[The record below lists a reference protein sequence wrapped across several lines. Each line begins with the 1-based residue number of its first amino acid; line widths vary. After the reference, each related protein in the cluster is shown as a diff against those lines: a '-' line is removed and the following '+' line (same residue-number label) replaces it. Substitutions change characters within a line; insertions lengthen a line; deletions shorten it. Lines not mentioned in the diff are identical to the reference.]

1 MKDKLNTSALEEYS
15 QSYAK
20 RLSNYFFI
28 DNETVTGKQI
38 LTFCEIQQVN
48 LFVLGGLFDSWQQ
61 EVKRLRSPYFN
72 YQAVEVEEA
81 LKAFMDTVSRHIA
94 VGKENFE
101 PLLTRAVQDT
111 LLLSIAPRQYF
122 DLWQEQMGKEFT
134 IERLKGKLKY
144 FQINK
149 FILKG
154 LVDRMEAEGKASVV
168 SIVGMRWIEEII
180 EAQSSQLDKPEI
192 YLEVFSQK
200 LPVGIEDFLNTPVAS
215 QTEPI
220 VFSVP
225 VYEPIIEAMEE
236 VEESQTESTQE
247 PIAVNMMA
255 LPKEPTIELSLN
267 ERLGRD
273 QQTLNDSLK
282 QVVAKDTIMDRHLK
296 TRIENIKSAIPLN
309 QKFVFINE
317 LFRGDTSAYHQ
328 ALNELEQCENYKS
341 ATELLMQKYARNYG
355 WNMEGEE
362 VEAFF
367 EIIERKF
374 Y

>member
-15 QSYAK
+15 RSYAK
-20 RLSNYFFI
+20 RLSHYFFI
-28 DNETVTGKQI
+28 DNETISGKQI
-38 LTFCEIQQVN
+38 LGFCEVQQVN
-48 LFVLGGLFDSWQQ
+48 LFIIGGLFDTWQQ
-61 EVKRLRSPYFN
+61 EVSRLKSPYFN
-72 YQAVEVEEA
+72 YQAVEVKEG
-81 LKAFMDTVSRHIA
+81 LQAFMDTVSRHIA
-94 VGKENFE
+94 VDKENFE
-101 PLLTRAVQDT
+101 PLLARAIQDT
-111 LLLSIAPRQYF
+111 LLLAIAPNQYF
-122 DLWQEQMGKEFT
+122 ELWQEQMGKDFT
-134 IERLKGKLKY
+134 VDRLKEKQKY

-154 LVDRMEAEGKASVV
+154 LIDKMEAEGKSSIV

-180 EAQSSQLDKPEI
+180 ASNAAQLEKPEK

-200 LPVGIEDFLNTPVAS
+200 LPVILEDFLDLPVPTH
-215 QTEPI
+215 QEPEL
-220 VFSVP
+220 FSNP
-225 VYEPIIEAMEE
+225 VYAPVIEE
-236 VEESQTESTQE
+236 VEEKSYTKNIPE
-247 PIAVNMMA
+247 PIAVA
-255 LPKEPTIELSLN
+255 DKITLPKGAPIELSLN

-273 QQTLNDSLK
+273 QPTLNDSLK
-282 QVVAKDTIMDRHLK
+282 QVTAKETIMDRHQK

-328 ALNELEQCENYKS
+328 ALNELEQCEDYKS
-341 ATELLMQKYARNYG
+341 ATELLLQKYARNYG
-355 WNMEGEE
+355 WNMNGEE